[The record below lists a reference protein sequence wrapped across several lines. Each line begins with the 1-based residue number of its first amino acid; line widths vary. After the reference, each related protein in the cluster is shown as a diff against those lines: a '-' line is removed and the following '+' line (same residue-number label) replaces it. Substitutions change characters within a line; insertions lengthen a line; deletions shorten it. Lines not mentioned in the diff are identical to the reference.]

1 MSRKPRRPLIG
12 GLKPEG
18 REHAMVCRF
27 CFDLP
32 HRRPQAPYVDQR
44 TGQVRTGCPGCSLQ
58 FEAEKTSFNDLTPEE
73 AAWQLLEN
81 QHARETAGVS
91 TFEEALEVVQ
101 ELFEDPDPGSDGRK
115 TTRYCNVC
123 FGMAHRRPPGRRCSC
138 GGRFAPEI
146 LAIATGIQ
154 SSLAGFLDL
163 DSIG

>member
-1 MSRKPRRPLIG
+1 MSRKPKRPLIG

-18 REHAMVCRF
+18 REHAMVCKF

-32 HRRPQAPYVDQR
+32 HRRPTEPYVDQR
-44 TGQVRTGCPGCSLQ
+44 IGQVRTGCPGCGLM
-58 FEAEKTSFNDLTPEE
+58 FAPEKKPDDLTPEE

-91 TFEEALEVVQ
+91 TFEEALEAVQ
-101 ELFEDPDPGSDGRK
+101 ELFEDPDPGREGRK

-123 FGMAHRRPPGRRCSC
+123 FGLAHRRPPGGKCQC
-138 GGRFAPEI
+138 GGRFEPEMLSI
-146 LAIATGIQ
+146 MTGCQ
-154 SSLAGFLDL
+154 SSLAGFMDL